1 MKKILALFL
10 FLLFSGMIF
19 AQTSQLTVFSEDGDG
34 FYLILN
40 GEKYNDAPRT
50 NVKATEILPG
60 SYIVKVIFEDKSIG
74 ELDKRLVTEPGRS
87 YTFVIKK
94 NRKGDYKL
102 RYMGET
108 TFTPAVREPQSIQ
121 RESHSVSTQTS
132 TQNEETLRHQS
143 NIGVSIN
150 ESSEGVSI
158 NMNVNI
164 DEGQHL
170 GAASATSTG
179 MDLDVNTQSHT
190 TEAGTETHY
199 IMPGYSGPI
208 GCPWPMPEDQFI
220 QVQQS
225 IDSKSFEDSKLIMA
239 KQVIASNCLL
249 SSQVKRIMELFN
261 FEDTRLEL
269 AKYAYGYTY
278 DLGNYFQLNDAFN
291 FESSI
296 EELNEY
302 IMNN

>member
-40 GEKYNDAPRT
+40 GEKYNDATRT